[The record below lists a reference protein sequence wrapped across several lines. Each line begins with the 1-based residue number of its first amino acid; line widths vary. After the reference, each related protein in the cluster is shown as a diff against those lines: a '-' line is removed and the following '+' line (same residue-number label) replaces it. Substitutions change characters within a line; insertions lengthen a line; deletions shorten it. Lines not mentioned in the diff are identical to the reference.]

1 MLVFSMCHIN
11 AKDKFFFFWNK
22 KNIDPTCFIVP
33 DHRNLDTWKL
43 RALSGEFHS
52 QIGQFT
58 CSLRKIIKLQK
69 REVAE
74 CNTKLKSIVR
84 EMLARWITHPGIS
97 HGLIKHRDTVP
108 FTAGCMYL
116 VELLETGRF
125 NQIYLM
131 CLKYI
136 ESAQCF

>member
-1 MLVFSMCHIN
+1 MCQSKDMLVFSMCHIN

-33 DHRNLDTWKL
+33 DHGNLDTWKL

-84 EMLARWITHPGIS
+84 EMLAR
-97 HGLIKHRDTVP
+97 
-108 FTAGCMYL
+108 
-116 VELLETGRF
+116 
-125 NQIYLM
+125 
-131 CLKYI
+131 
-136 ESAQCF
+136 